1 MPKVTVHF
9 RDAHGNAKRFDFTAD
24 QIDVYE
30 TRALAEQ
37 LGRQITEQ
45 PGGPHSSPVV
55 DDLPAAAVPLAA
67 MAAAG
72 PGTGSGGASASG
84 TMSTMEDSQCILVNG
99 VVICGK

>member
-9 RDAHGNAKRFDFTAD
+9 RDAQGRAKRFDFTAD

-55 DDLPAAAVPLAA
+55 DDQPSAAVPLAA
-67 MAAAG
+67 VAAAG
-72 PGTGSGGASASG
+72 PAAAGGASASG
-84 TMSTMEDSQCILVNG
+84 TMSTMEDGQCILVNG